1 MTRPEDQHLINNSS
15 NACRRVLAISAC
27 SILLALGMGRLQA
40 QQDTLTGVVLDQSG
54 QAIANAAGLVKNAE
68 GRFEVSGLPSGVY
81 TVDVSATGFAPV
93 SRAGLQVPSTQELS
107 ISLGVAT

>member
-40 QQDTLTGVVLDQSG
+40 QQDTLTGAVLDQSG
-54 QAIANAAGLVKNAE
+54 QAIANAALSPSRGAMAMVFSWILNCTCGPSS
-68 GRFEVSGLPSGVY
+68 GR
-81 TVDVSATGFAPV
+81 
-93 SRAGLQVPSTQELS
+93 R
-107 ISLGVAT
+107 